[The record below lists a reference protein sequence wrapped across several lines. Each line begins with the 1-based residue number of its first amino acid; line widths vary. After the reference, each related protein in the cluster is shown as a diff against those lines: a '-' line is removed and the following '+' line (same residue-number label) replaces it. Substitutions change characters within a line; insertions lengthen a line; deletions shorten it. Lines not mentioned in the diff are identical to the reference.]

1 MKRKST
7 GIFRKT
13 AGQFC
18 ILFHLHKLIE
28 ISTFQEFQ
36 TKFWEECTLK
46 KTDPETFCFWVNDIF
61 A

>member
-7 GIFRKT
+7 GISERQQVNSVF
-13 AGQFC
+13 
-18 ILFHLHKLIE
+18 FHLHKLIE

-36 TKFWEECTLK
+36 TKFWEECTLT